1 MYICGRWRV
10 QLKFR
15 CFFFFIVVDGVL
27 LVATRRST
35 GILSYPHIHIASW
48 AYEERIRVERGAS
61 RRSSSLSFIPIFSV
75 GFELGISLFVFFF
88 FFRFYWLRSL
98 VTHSRSSNS
107 SLPWIWYGGVNVD
120 NLYCVWTHGRVG
132 QWLVAV
138 RRTELQNKF
147 NEKRNMRDYTL
158 KWSLR

>member
-1 MYICGRWRV
+1 MYSRAPKQQTAHNSPSSHQQSNSHLPFIHAFEHNNMLEWIRMYILYYVHMWTV
-10 QLKFR
+10 ESSAQVPL
-15 CFFFFIVVDGVL
+15 FFFSFFIVVDGVL

-88 FFRFYWLRSL
+88 FASIGWDRW
-98 VTHSRSSNS
+98 
-107 SLPWIWYGGVNVD
+107 
-120 NLYCVWTHGRVG
+120 
-132 QWLVAV
+132 
-138 RRTELQNKF
+138 
-147 NEKRNMRDYTL
+147 
-158 KWSLR
+158 